1 MTIAESNNSL
11 VDEQWD
17 LRKNRTSTD
26 AAMLKILTF
35 EYARVKNS
43 TIGEESY
50 DCKACFDKV
59 IYCQSNIYP
68 ANQNFLDNLLIARA
82 MCVERIARHI
92 KTGAGVSEDSYQN
105 TEGQPQLSGE
115 LQGKAGVPTLFCN
128 QSSVLPKAHNDI
140 TPGLHLNSCTRNQK
154 ITHDNIAYSDDND
167 SCVLAPYG
175 HDDPVGCVV
184 GGLRDSG
191 TK

>member
-1 MTIAESNNSL
+1 MAECDYLAEFLAVMLSLPFIYGFVCNRWLRGIDVMIEKKKGVRWIHTLRLIELLEADFNSARRFFFAKEFMTIAESNNSL

-50 DCKACFDKV
+50 DCKACFEKV

-115 LQGKAGVPTLFCN
+115 L
-128 QSSVLPKAHNDI
+128 
-140 TPGLHLNSCTRNQK
+140 
-154 ITHDNIAYSDDND
+154 
-167 SCVLAPYG
+167 
-175 HDDPVGCVV
+175 
-184 GGLRDSG
+184 
-191 TK
+191 